1 MKNYQSSRFCFA
13 STRSLAFQLGFIALF
28 GLSAASCGTD
38 DEGGAAPQA
47 PSLGRRIDRAGRVA
61 ITAALIETFGGDA
74 DRRTDNLDG
83 YNRSSIGNAN
93 FLPTMQISL
102 AILDGLDG
110 ECGNQL
116 LYDGEE
122 DAPYGGLASTLLDD
136 RLYVNRSEAGS
147 VYLGVEA
154 EAAVPGFSMGAAG
167 GRQPG
172 DDTIAR
178 SYSVLAAG
186 ALSGID
192 DGIESDDEE
201 HDPDNFPFLAA
212 P

>member
-1 MKNYQSSRFCFA
+1 M
-13 STRSLAFQLGFIALF
+13 
-28 GLSAASCGTD
+28 
-38 DEGGAAPQA
+38 
-47 PSLGRRIDRAGRVA
+47 A
-61 ITAALIETFGGDA
+61 ITAALVGTFDIEDA
-74 DRRTDNLDG
+74 TEIRDG
-83 YNRSSIGNAN
+83 YNRSSIGNGQ
-93 FLPTMQISL
+93 FLETMQRNL

-110 ECGNQL
+110 TCGNQL
-116 LYDGEE
+116 LYDADEE
-122 DAPYGGLASTLLDD
+122 APYGPLATTLLDD
-136 RLYVNRSEAGS
+136 RLYVNRGDASS

-154 EAAVPGFSMGAAG
+154 EAAVDGFTMGAAG

-192 DGIESDDEE
+192 DGVPADDEE

>member
-13 STRSLAFQLGFIALF
+13 ALSLTFQVGLIALF

-38 DEGGAAPQA
+38 DEGAAPQA
-47 PSLGRRIDRAGRVA
+47 PSLGRPIDRAGRVA
-61 ITAALIETFGGDA
+61 ITAALIGTFDIEDA
-74 DRRTDNLDG
+74 TEIRDG
-83 YNRSSIGNAN
+83 YNRSSIGNPQ
-93 FLPTMQISL
+93 FLETLQRNL

-110 ECGNQL
+110 TCGNQL
-116 LYDGEE
+116 LYAEGE
-122 DAPYGGLASTLLDD
+122 DAPYGPLASTLLDD
-136 RLYVNRSEAGS
+136 RLYVNRSKAGS

-172 DDTIAR
+172 YDAIER

-186 ALSGID
+186 ALDGID
-192 DGIESDDEE
+192 DGVELDDAE
-201 HDPDNFPFLAA
+201 HDADNFPFLAG